1 MVDDADVGIR
11 AREFLGDLPGLIAA
25 SVVDDDDLEVGR
37 ELADRFLR
45 LDHEAGYGARVV
57 IRGEEH
63 AETGGARH
71 GAIRHKGSKP

>member
-1 MVDDADVGIR
+1 MTRTLGVR
-11 AREFLGDLPGLIAA
+11 ARELLGDLPGLIAA

-37 ELADRFLR
+37 ESADRFLR

-57 IRGEEH
+57 IRREEH

-71 GAIRHKGSKP
+71 GANRHEGHKP